1 MLSYLTTPGQIR
13 FRAGTPQKADKSDN
27 KVKEIQ
33 VAEE

>member
-1 MLSYLTTPGQIR
+1 MLSYLTTPGQI

-27 KVKEIQ
+27 KVKEIH